1 MTGPEGILAI
11 LSGQTIAC
19 PGGWRTPS
27 RGLATRGLLAC
38 AALWLIGCAE
48 SRFRDQ
54 YFPDLPRELQK
65 VSLPPY
71 VIEPPDILLIDA
83 VRIVPLTPYCI
94 EPLDVLA
101 IQVLGTLPDEPIAG
115 LYRVEPD
122 GTVLL
127 GASYGSVRVAGQ
139 TLEEARQ
146 TVENYLRKIL
156 KDPRVT
162 ISLAES
168 RAWQQIRGEH
178 LVRPDG
184 TIGLGTYGSV
194 YVAGMTLAEAKLV
207 IERHLAKFL
216 QDPEV
221 SVDVLAYN
229 SKVYY
234 VIFDGGGYGQ
244 QIIPLPITGNET
256 VLDALAKVSGL
267 PFQASN
273 KHIWIARPAPPEAGG
288 EQILPVN
295 WQAITMRGSTATNYQ
310 ILPGDRIYV
319 QADHW
324 ITLDNTLAKIL
335 TPFERI
341 FGFTLLGNAAIRAVG
356 NGNNN
361 NSAGTGF

>member
-1 MTGPEGILAI
+1 M
-11 LSGQTIAC
+11 
-19 PGGWRTPS
+19 
-27 RGLATRGLLAC
+27 C
-38 AALWLIGCAE
+38 AALGLVGCADTRM
-48 SRFRDQ
+48 SQ
-54 YFPDLPRELQK
+54 PYFPDLPRELQK
-65 VSLPPY
+65 VSLPSY

-83 VRIVPLTPYCI
+83 VRIIPLPPYRI
-94 EPLDVLA
+94 EPLDVLF

-115 LYRVEPD
+115 LYRVDPD
-122 GTVLL
+122 GTILL
-127 GASYGSVRVAGQ
+127 GPTYGSVRVAGQ

-146 TVENYLRKIL
+146 SIESYLRRIL

-162 ISLAES
+162 VSLAES
-168 RAWQQIRGEH
+168 RALQQIRGEH

-194 YVAGMTLAEAKLV
+194 YVAGMTLAEAKLA
-207 IERHLAKFL
+207 IERHLSKFL

-256 VLDALAKVSGL
+256 VLDALAKVNGL

-295 WQAITMRGSTATNYQ
+295 WEAITMRGCTATNYQ

-335 TPFERI
+335 TPIERL
-341 FGFTLLGNAAIRAVG
+341 FGVTLLGNATIRAVG
-356 NGNNN
+356 NGNNRN
-361 NSAGTGF
+361 ASGTGF

>member
-1 MTGPEGILAI
+1 MV
-11 LSGQTIAC
+11 S
-19 PGGWRTPS
+19 PS
-27 RGLATRGLLAC
+27 RRVQGQLYLALALFL
-38 AALWLIGCAE
+38 AGCADFHPRGE
-48 SRFRDQ
+48 V
-54 YFPDLPRELQK
+54 YLPDMPRELQK
-65 VSLPPY
+65 VSLPEY
-71 VIEPPDILLIDA
+71 IVEPPDILLIDA
-83 VRIVPLTPYCI
+83 VRIIPLPPYRI
-94 EPLDVLA
+94 EPLDILL
-101 IQVLGTLPDEPIAG
+101 IQVAGTLPDEPIAG

-122 GTVLL
+122 GTIPL
-127 GASYGSVRVAGQ
+127 GVHYGSVRVAGQ
-139 TLEEARQ
+139 TLEEARL
-146 TVENYLRKIL
+146 TIEKHLRNIL
-156 KDPRVT
+156 KDPKVT
-162 ISLAES
+162 VTLAES
-168 RAWQQIRGEH
+168 RALQQIRGEH

-194 YVAGMTLAEAKLV
+194 YVAGMTLAEAKNA
-207 IERHLAKFL
+207 IQRHLAQFL

-256 VLDALAKVSGL
+256 VLDALAKVNGL
-267 PFQASN
+267 PFQAS
-273 KHIWIARPAPPEAGG
+273 KHHIWIARPAPPEAGG

-295 WQAITMRGSTATNYQ
+295 WDAITRRGSTATNYQ

-324 ITLDNTLAKIL
+324 ITFDNTLAKIL

-341 FGFTLLGNAAIRAVG
+341 FGFTLLGNATIRAVS

-361 NSAGTGF
+361 GTGTGF